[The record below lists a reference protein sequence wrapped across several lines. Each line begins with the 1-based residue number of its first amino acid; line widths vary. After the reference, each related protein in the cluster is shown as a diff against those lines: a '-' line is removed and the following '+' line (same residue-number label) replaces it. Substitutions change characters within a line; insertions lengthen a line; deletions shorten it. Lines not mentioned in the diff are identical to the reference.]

1 MLTPEEIAHFATIP
15 ANGDREISNIIFDG
29 NTKIPESVLTS

>member
-1 MLTPEEIAHFATIP
+1 MLTPEETAHFATIP

-29 NTKIPESVLTS
+29 ITKIRESDLTS